1 MDLITQRMKLKD
13 AFPNFSDIAQRYGLD
28 KDKAE
33 FIRKG
38 YTPSEI
44 KFVDG
49 EKAVVSYI
57 NTAAIDRDSEVTL
70 PEGGM
75 MDDYRDN
82 PVVMFGHD
90 YKALPVGKCDSLKL
104 DSKGWQAKTVYA
116 NTDKATEIYEYRR
129 AGFPLAESI
138 GFIPIESIAQGES
151 GFDDLAKDLVKR
163 GAFKRG
169 DISKIRRIHSK
180 WAMLEYSD
188 VPIPSNPEALQ
199 IAIAKGLVLPE
210 IEIDLI
216 TKPEE
221 TDEFIRI
228 PVDSGNHEGHRIRT
242 IEISAKEGISALYCG
257 TDKVIMTYLFDK
269 DSGWTMAKAKA
280 WVKEHEG
287 KSLGNLIA
295 TESDIV
301 DHKASQEEIIDEID
315 YLTILIKENGMNETV
330 KKSALEFSQKVIVQ
344 LKDELPKD
352 NAEIMLHIGRK
363 ALGYDAIEHW
373 DIGKNGERIKGL
385 DLRLPANDIA
395 VEITPVVSPI
405 VAFIDKAIGV
415 DDILEAI
422 KRVAKI

>member
-13 AFPNFSDIAQRYGLD
+13 AFPNFSDIAQKYGVD
-28 KDKAE
+28 GETAE

-57 NTAAIDRDSEVTL
+57 NTAAIDRDAEVIL
-70 PEGGM
+70 PEGGI
-75 MDDYRDN
+75 MDAYKEN

-90 YKALPVGKCDSLKL
+90 YKTLPVGKCDSLKL

-138 GFIPIESIAQGES
+138 GFIPIESISQGES

-188 VPIPSNPEALQ
+188 VPIPSNPEALAV
-199 IAIAKGLVLPE
+199 AIAKGLILPE
-210 IEIDLI
+210 VESKLIDNPYLTDEAEESLKNSEYILI

-221 TDEFIRI
+221 TDEFVRI
-228 PVDSGNHEGHRIRT
+228 PVRECQVTAT
-242 IEISAKEGISALYCG
+242 IDISKKEGISALYCG
-257 TDKVIMTYLFDK
+257 KEKQVRTYLFRKDK
-269 DSGWTMAKAKA
+269 GWTMTKAKE

-287 KSLGNLIA
+287 KSFEPHEI
-295 TESDIV
+295 
-301 DHKASQEEIIDEID
+301 SQSEIIDEID
-315 YLTILIKENGMNETV
+315 YLKILIEKEGLSEKT
-330 KKSALEFSQKVIVQ
+330 K
-344 LKDELPKD
+344 ELF
-352 NAEIMLHIGRK
+352 EELMRVS
-363 ALGYDAIEHW
+363 GYD
-373 DIGKNGERIKGL
+373 K
-385 DLRLPANDIA
+385 P
-395 VEITPVVSPI
+395 VEIKKLPPDSEPI
-405 VAFIDKAIGV
+405 IVKTGGMLIWEEIRD
-415 DDILEAI
+415 AI
-422 KRVAKI
+422 KRIANTKMEDK